1 MKVLVV
7 EDDVALAGQI
17 ADAIRAA
24 GYTVELA
31 HDGEEGEFI
40 GATETIGAAVL
51 DLGLPGLAGTE
62 VLRRWRAAGFDF
74 PVLILTARDAWSDKV
89 TAFRAGADDYV
100 LKPFRME
107 EIVLRLAGLIR
118 RTAGHATAELR
129 AGSLVFDTATGL
141 VTLQGMPVKL
151 TAFEARLL
159 RLLMLNMGKVISRTE
174 LSEQMYDRDSDRDF
188 RSMEVVIGR
197 LRRKIGNDRI
207 ETRRGE
213 GYLLVTHDP
222 ETGTP

>member
-7 EDDVALAGQI
+7 EDDRALAAQIGQ
-17 ADAIRAA
+17 ALAEA

-31 HDGEEGEFI
+31 HDGETGEFV

-51 DLGLPGLAGTE
+51 DLGLPGLDGIE
-62 VLRRWRAAGFDF
+62 VLRRWRGQGLDF

-89 TAFRAGADDYV
+89 AGFRAGADDYV

-107 EIVLRLAGLIR
+107 EILLRLSGLIR
-118 RTAGHATAELR
+118 RAAGHGAAELE
-129 AGSLVFDTATGL
+129 AGALRFDTVTGL
-141 VTLQGMPVKL
+141 ATLDGLPLRL

-159 RLLMLNMGKVISRTE
+159 RYLMLHKGRVVSRTE
-174 LSEQMYDRDSDRDF
+174 LSEQMYDRDADRDF
-188 RSMEVVIGR
+188 RSLEVVIGR
-197 LRRKIGNDRI
+197 LRRKIGEGRI

-213 GYLLVTHDP
+213 GYRLLPGDP
-222 ETGTP
+222 A